1 MAVNKGAI
9 IIYEHEKTFP
19 ELDNQRRYWG
29 EAVNGGAVLYWGG
42 TTVNTVGY
50 TDEGT
55 GTGYLGII
63 RCLRGSQRGILPALS
78 VACYYLCQAV

>member
-9 IIYEHEKTFP
+9 IIYEHKKTFP

-42 TTVNTVGY
+42 TTVNTVGH
-50 TDEGT
+50 TEILTRGPDT
-55 GTGYLGII
+55 LGSS
-63 RCLRGSQRGILPALS
+63 GA
-78 VACYYLCQAV
+78 